1 MRKLPKI
8 AVFTFACLPS
18 AVGSSVLADDSENV
32 EQADE
37 ISEIIVTATRL
48 DQAARSVPAA
58 ISVVSGDAIHQ
69 ARQQLALDEAL
80 ASVPGVFFQNRY
92 NFAQDLRIA
101 IRGFGARSNFGVR
114 GIKILVDGIPET
126 LADGQSQVDSID
138 LGSVRQVEV
147 LRGPSSALY
156 GNAAGGVISILSE
169 RGATEPYADARV
181 AMGDYGYRKYQ
192 VKTAGAVGRLDYLV
206 SLSDLQID
214 GYREHSEAE
223 NTQLNS
229 RFLFRF
235 SRNTEVGWTISATD
249 QPVSNDP
256 GGVTQADAAANPRGA
271 RDRNV
276 DFDAGE
282 ALDQQK
288 LGLSFKHL
296 FSDGGELRA
305 RSYYL
310 ARDFRNRLPF
320 TDGGIVTFDRAF
332 TGGGIS
338 YTRGFT
344 LGNISHRVV
353 AGIDHDRQRDD
364 RQRFDNNSGIQGA
377 LVFDQ
382 LERVTSTGFFV
393 QDEIT
398 VSDRLAVTLGLRYDD
413 IEFDVADAFLSDG
426 NDSGTR
432 SIDDVSPS
440 IGFLYEIDAR
450 HAMYGNIATAFETPT
465 TTEFANPDGSGGFN
479 QSLEP
484 QKSTSYEIGLRGGL
498 FENTRYEL
506 AVFEIDVDDEL
517 IPFEIASSPDRE
529 FFANAGKSE
538 RRGIELSLSAEPL
551 PGLKLAVAY
560 TWSQFEF
567 DTFVDGDGNDFSGNT
582 IPGIP
587 ETFAH
592 VDISYVHESG
602 FFAAVDALYADDL
615 FADNANTA
623 EVSGATVA
631 NLRIGLKKTVDKFD
645 IEPFIGVNNVFDTDF
660 TANVR
665 INAFGGRYFEPGPVR
680 NVYGGVSVRFR
691 YAD

>member
-1 MRKLPKI
+1 MNVTSPK
-8 AVFTFACLPS
+8 
-18 AVGSSVLADDSENV
+18 SVLACVLGALCSNALADDRANAEP
-32 EQADE
+32 ADE
-37 ISEIIVTATRL
+37 VSEIIVTATRL

-58 ISVVSGDAIHQ
+58 ISVVSGDEIQQ

-156 GNAAGGVISILSE
+156 GNAAGGVINILSE
-169 RGATEPYADARV
+169 RGSAEPYTDARIAV
-181 AMGDYGYRKYQ
+181 GDYGYRKYQ
-192 VKTAGAVGRLDYLV
+192 VKTAGAAGRLDYLV
-206 SLSDLQID
+206 SVSDMRVD

-235 SRNTEVGWTISATD
+235 TDNTELGWTISATD

-256 GGVTQADAAANPRGA
+256 GGVTQVDAAANPRAA

-276 DFDAGE
+276 EFDAGE

-288 LGLSFKHL
+288 LGLSFKHA
-296 FSDGGELRA
+296 FPDGGELRA

-310 ARDFRNRLPF
+310 ARDFANRLPF
-320 TDGGIVTFDRAF
+320 TAGGIVSFDRAF
-332 TGGGIS
+332 AGGGLS
-338 YTRGFT
+338 YTQSYRV
-344 LGNISHRVV
+344 GNLTHRIV
-353 AGIDHDRQRDD
+353 AGVDHDRQRDD
-364 RQRFDNNSGIQGA
+364 RQRFDNNNGIQGA
-377 LVFDQ
+377 LAFDQ
-382 LERVTSTGFFV
+382 LERVTSSGFFV
-393 QDEIT
+393 QDEVT
-398 VSDRLAVTLGLRYDD
+398 VSDRLEVTLGLRYDD

-426 NDSGTR
+426 DDSGTR

-440 IGFLYEIDAR
+440 IGVLYDVGAR
-450 HAMYGNIATAFETPT
+450 HAVYGSISTAFETPT

-479 QSLEP
+479 PSLEP
-484 QKSTSYEIGLRGGL
+484 QKSTSYELGVRGEL
-498 FENTRYEL
+498 FESTRYEL
-506 AVFEIDVDDEL
+506 AVFRIEVDDEL

-529 FFANAGKSE
+529 FFANAGRSE
-538 RRGIELSLSAEPL
+538 RRGIELSLRAAPL
-551 PGLKLAVAY
+551 PGLNLALAG
-560 TWSQFEF
+560 TWSRFEF

-587 ETFAH
+587 EIFAH
-592 VDISYVHESG
+592 ADISYMHESG
-602 FFAAVDALYADDL
+602 FFAGADALYTDDL
-615 FADNANTA
+615 FADNGNSA

-631 NLRIGLKKTVDKFD
+631 NLRFGFKKTFDKID
-645 IEPFIGVNNVFDTDF
+645 IEPFVGVNNVFDTAF

-665 INAFGGRYFEPGPVR
+665 INAFGGRYFEPGPER
-680 NVYGGVSVRFR
+680 NVYGGVSVR
-691 YAD
+691 YKN

>member
-1 MRKLPKI
+1 VNAGISKL
-8 AVFTFACLPS
+8 ALACLLS
-18 AVGSSVLADDSENV
+18 ATCSNALASDSANV
-32 EQADE
+32 KPDDE
-37 ISEIIVTATRL
+37 INEIIVTAMRL
-48 DQAARSVPAA
+48 EQAAGRVPAA
-58 ISVVSGDAIHQ
+58 ISVAFGDDIQH

-101 IRGFGARSNFGVR
+101 IRGFGSRSNFGVR

-138 LGSVRQVEV
+138 LASVQQIEV
-147 LRGPSSALY
+147 LRGAASALY

-169 RGATEPYADARV
+169 RGAAEPYADARV
-181 AMGDYGYRKYQ
+181 AIGDYGYRKYQ
-192 VKTAGAVGRLDYLV
+192 VKTAGAVGRLDYLI
-206 SLSDLQID
+206 SLSDLQVD

-235 SRNTEVGWTISATD
+235 SDNTEVGWTFSATD
-249 QPVSNDP
+249 QPISNDP
-256 GGVTQADAAANPRGA
+256 GGVTRADAAANPRGA

-288 LGLSFKHL
+288 LGVSLKHSFP
-296 FSDGGELRA
+296 DGGELRA

-320 TDGGIVTFDRAF
+320 TAGGIVTFDRAF
-332 TGGGIS
+332 AGGGIS
-338 YTRGFT
+338 YTRGFR
-344 LGNISHRVV
+344 LGNISHRLV
-353 AGIDHDRQRDD
+353 AGFDHDRQRDD
-364 RQRFDNNSGIQGA
+364 RQRFDNNNGSQGA
-377 LVFDQ
+377 LAFDQ

-393 QDEIT
+393 QNEIS
-398 VSDRLAVTLGLRYDD
+398 VSELLRVTLGLRYDD
-413 IEFDVADAFLSDG
+413 IEFDVADAFLTDG

-432 SIDDVSPS
+432 SIYDVSPS
-440 IGFLYEIDAR
+440 VGFLYDVGAR
-450 HAMYGNIATAFETPT
+450 HALYGSIATAFETPT

-479 QSLEP
+479 PSLEP
-484 QKSTSYEIGLRGGL
+484 QKSTSYELGLRGGL

-506 AVFEIDVDDEL
+506 AVFKIDVDDEL

-538 RRGIELSLSAEPL
+538 RRGIELSVSAEPV
-551 PGLKLAVAY
+551 PGLSLALAY

-567 DTFVDGDGNDFSGNT
+567 ETFVDGNGNDYSGNT
-582 IPGIP
+582 TPGIP
-587 ETFAH
+587 DTFLHAD
-592 VDISYVHESG
+592 VSYAHESG
-602 FFAAVDALYADDL
+602 FFAAVDALYTDDL
-615 FADNANTA
+615 FADNANSA
-623 EVSGATVA
+623 VVSGATVA
-631 NLRIGLKKTVDKFD
+631 NVRIGLKKSVGKLD
-645 IEPFIGVNNVFDTDF
+645 IEPFIGISNVFDTDY

-665 INAFGGRYFEPGPVR
+665 INAFGGRYFEPGPDR
-680 NVYGGVSVRFR
+680 SVYGGVSVRFS

>member
-1 MRKLPKI
+1 MNVTSPK
-8 AVFTFACLPS
+8 
-18 AVGSSVLADDSENV
+18 SVLACVLGALCSNALADDRANAEP
-32 EQADE
+32 ADE
-37 ISEIIVTATRL
+37 VSEIIVTATRL

-58 ISVVSGDAIHQ
+58 ISVVSGDEIQQ

-156 GNAAGGVISILSE
+156 GNAAGGVINILSE
-169 RGATEPYADARV
+169 RGSAEPYTDARIAV
-181 AMGDYGYRKYQ
+181 GDYGYRKYQ
-192 VKTAGAVGRLDYLV
+192 VKTAGAAGRLDYLV
-206 SLSDLQID
+206 SVSDMRVD

-235 SRNTEVGWTISATD
+235 TDNTELGWTISATD

-256 GGVTQADAAANPRGA
+256 GGVTQVDAAANPRAA

-276 DFDAGE
+276 EFDAGE

-288 LGLSFKHL
+288 LGLSFKHA
-296 FSDGGELRA
+296 FPDGGELRA

-310 ARDFRNRLPF
+310 ARDFANRLPF
-320 TDGGIVTFDRAF
+320 TAGGIVSFDRAF
-332 TGGGIS
+332 AGGGLS
-338 YTRGFT
+338 YTQSYRV
-344 LGNISHRVV
+344 GNLTHRIV
-353 AGIDHDRQRDD
+353 AGVDHDRQRDD
-364 RQRFDNNSGIQGA
+364 RQRFDNNNGIQGA
-377 LVFDQ
+377 LAFDQ
-382 LERVTSTGFFV
+382 LERVTSSGFFV
-393 QDEIT
+393 QDEVT
-398 VSDRLAVTLGLRYDD
+398 VSDRLEVTLGLRYDD

-426 NDSGTR
+426 DDSGAR

-440 IGFLYEIDAR
+440 IGVLYDVGVR
-450 HAMYGNIATAFETPT
+450 HAVYGSISTAFETPT

-479 QSLEP
+479 PSLEP
-484 QKSTSYEIGLRGGL
+484 QKSTSYELGVRGEL
-498 FENTRYEL
+498 FESTRYEL
-506 AVFEIDVDDEL
+506 AVFRIEVDDEL

-529 FFANAGKSE
+529 FFANAGRSE
-538 RRGIELSLSAEPL
+538 RRGIELSLRVAPL
-551 PGLKLAVAY
+551 PGLNLALAG
-560 TWSQFEF
+560 TWSRFEF

-587 ETFAH
+587 EIFAH
-592 VDISYVHESG
+592 ADISYVHESG
-602 FFAAVDALYADDL
+602 FFAGVDALYTDDL
-615 FADNANTA
+615 FADNANSA

-631 NLRIGLKKTVDKFD
+631 NLRFGFKKTFDKID
-645 IEPFIGVNNVFDTDF
+645 IEPFVGVNNVFDTAF

-665 INAFGGRYFEPGPVR
+665 INAFGGRYFEPGPER
-680 NVYGGVSVRFR
+680 NVYGGVSVR
-691 YAD
+691 YKN

>member
-1 MRKLPKI
+1 MRPASSTALL
-8 AVFTFACLPS
+8 ACLLS
-18 AVGSSVLADDSENV
+18 ASCSYALADDGANV
-32 EQADE
+32 EQADAV
-37 ISEIIVTATRL
+37 SEIIVTATRL
-48 DQAARSVPAA
+48 DLAARSVPAA
-58 ISVVSGDAIHQ
+58 ISVVSGDKIQQ

-80 ASVPGVFFQNRY
+80 ARVPGVFFQNRY

-138 LGSVRQVEV
+138 LASVRQVEV

-169 RGATEPYADARV
+169 RGSSEPYADARIAV
-181 AMGDYGYRKYQ
+181 GDYGYRRYQ
-192 VKTAGAVGRLDYLV
+192 VKTAGAAGRLDYLV
-206 SLSDLQID
+206 SLSELQID

-229 RFLFRF
+229 RFLFRV
-235 SRNTEVGWTISATD
+235 SDNTELGWAISATD

-256 GGVTQADAAANPRGA
+256 GGVTRAEAAANPRAA
-271 RDRNV
+271 RGRNI

-288 LGLSFKHL
+288 LGLSFKHA
-296 FSDGGELRA
+296 FPDGGELRA
-305 RSYYL
+305 RGYYL

-320 TDGGIVTFDRAF
+320 TDGGIVSFDRAF

-338 YTRGFT
+338 YTRSFG
-344 LGNISHRVV
+344 LGNMQHRVV

-364 RQRFDNNSGIQGA
+364 RQRYDNNSGIQGA

-393 QDEIT
+393 QDEIG

-413 IEFDVADAFLSDG
+413 IEFDVADAFLADG

-432 SIDDVSPS
+432 SLDDVSPS
-440 IGFLYEIDAR
+440 IGFLYDIGGR
-450 HAMYGNIATAFETPT
+450 HALYGSVATAFETPT

-479 QSLEP
+479 PSLEP
-484 QKSTSYEIGLRGGL
+484 QKSTSYELGVRGGL
-498 FENTRYEL
+498 FESTRYEV
-506 AVFEIDVDDEL
+506 AVFKIDVDDEL

-538 RRGIELSLSAEPL
+538 RRGIELSLGAEPL
-551 PGLKLAVAY
+551 PGLNLALSY

-567 DTFVDGDGNDFSGNT
+567 DTFVDGDGNDYSGNT

-592 VDISYVHESG
+592 ADISYVHESG
-602 FFAAVDALYADDL
+602 FFAAVDALYTDDL
-615 FADNANTA
+615 FADNANSA
-623 EVSGATVA
+623 EVSGATIA
-631 NLRIGLKKTVDKFD
+631 NLRFGQKKTIDRFD
-645 IEPFIGVNNVFDTDF
+645 IEPFIGVSNVFDSEY

-665 INAFGGRYFEPGPVR
+665 INAFGGRYFEPGPER

-691 YAD
+691 YSD

>member
-1 MRKLPKI
+1 VNSARSM
-8 AVFTFACLPS
+8 AVLACLLS
-18 AVGSSVLADDSENV
+18 AVCSNVLANDSPNV
-32 EQADE
+32 EQAE
-37 ISEIIVTATRL
+37 EVSEIIVTATRL

-58 ISVVSGDAIHQ
+58 ISVVSGDAIQH

-80 ASVPGVFFQNRY
+80 ARVPGVFFQNRY
-92 NFAQDLRIA
+92 NFAQDLRIS

-138 LGSVRQVEV
+138 LASVRQVEV
-147 LRGPSSALY
+147 LRGPASALY
-156 GNAAGGVISILSE
+156 GNAAGGVISIQSE
-169 RGATEPYADARV
+169 LGSAEPYADARIAV
-181 AMGDYGYRKYQ
+181 GDYGYRKYQ

-229 RFLFRF
+229 RFLFRL
-235 SRNTEVGWTISATD
+235 SDITEVGWAISATA

-256 GGVTQADAAANPRGA
+256 GGVTRAEAAANPRGA

-288 LGLSFKHL
+288 LGISFKHA
-296 FSDGGELRA
+296 FPGGGELRA

-320 TDGGIVTFDRAF
+320 TNGGIVALDRSFA
-332 TGGGIS
+332 GGGVS
-338 YTRGFT
+338 YTRGFG
-344 LGNISHRVV
+344 LGNIQHRVV

-364 RQRFDNNSGIQGA
+364 RQRFDNNSGFQGA
-377 LVFDQ
+377 LALDQ

-393 QDEIT
+393 QDEVT
-398 VSDRLAVTLGLRYDD
+398 VSDRFAVTLGLRYDD
-413 IEFDVADAFLSDG
+413 IEFDVSDAFLADG
-426 NDSGTR
+426 DDSGTR

-440 IGFLYEIDAR
+440 IGFLYDVGAR
-450 HAMYGNIATAFETPT
+450 HALYGGIATAFETPT

-479 QSLEP
+479 PSLEP
-484 QKSTSYEIGLRGGL
+484 QKSTSYELGLRGGV

-506 AVFEIDVDDEL
+506 VVFKIDVDDEL

-538 RRGIELSLSAEPL
+538 RRGIELSLSAAPL
-551 PGLKLAVAY
+551 PRLNLALSY
-560 TWSQFEF
+560 TWSQFKF
-567 DTFVDGDGNDFSGNT
+567 DTFIDGSGNDFSGNT

-587 ETFAH
+587 DTFVYA
-592 VDISYVHESG
+592 DISYAHESG
-602 FFAAVDALYADDL
+602 FFAAVDALYTDDL
-615 FADNANTA
+615 FADNANA
-623 EVSGATVA
+623 AKVHGATVA
-631 NLRIGLKKTVDKFD
+631 NVRLGLQRTVDNLD
-645 IEPFIGVNNVFDTDF
+645 IEPFIGISNVFDTYF

-665 INAFGGRYFEPGPVR
+665 INAFGARYFEPGPDR
-680 NVYGGVSVRFR
+680 NFYGGVSVRFR

>member
-1 MRKLPKI
+1 ML
-8 AVFTFACLPS
+8 ACLLCALCSNVP
-18 AVGSSVLADDSENV
+18 ADDSATV
-32 EQADE
+32 EQPDE
-37 ISEIIVTATRL
+37 VSEIIVTATRL

-58 ISVVSGDAIHQ
+58 ISVVSGDEIQQ

-138 LGSVRQVEV
+138 LASVRQVEV
-147 LRGPSSALY
+147 LRGPASALY
-156 GNAAGGVISILSE
+156 GNAAGGVINILSE
-169 RGATEPYADARV
+169 QGGAEPYADARI
-181 AMGDYGYRKYQ
+181 AMGNDGYRKYQ
-192 VKTAGAVGRLDYLV
+192 DKTAGAVGRLDYLV
-206 SLSDLQID
+206 SLSDLQVD

-235 SRNTEVGWTISATD
+235 SDNTQVGWTISATD

-256 GGVTQADAAANPRGA
+256 GGVTRADAAANPRGA

-288 LGLSFKHL
+288 LGLSFKHS
-296 FSDGGELRA
+296 FPDGGELRA

-310 ARDFRNRLPF
+310 ARAFRNRLPF
-320 TDGGIVTFDRAF
+320 TAGGIVAF
-332 TGGGIS
+332 ERDFAGGGIS

-344 LGNISHRVV
+344 LGSVPHRVV
-353 AGIDHDRQRDD
+353 AGFDHDRQRDD
-364 RQRFDNNSGIQGA
+364 RQRFDNNSGIRGA
-377 LVFDQ
+377 LALDQ

-393 QDEIT
+393 QDELS
-398 VSDRLAVTLGLRYDD
+398 VSDRLEVTVGLRYDD
-413 IEFDVADAFLSDG
+413 IEFDVADAFLGDG

-432 SIDDVSPS
+432 SVDDVSPS
-440 IGFLYEIDAR
+440 VGFLYDAGAH
-450 HAMYGNIATAFETPT
+450 HAVYGSFATAFETPT

-479 QSLEP
+479 PDLEP
-484 QKSTSYEIGLRGGL
+484 QQSTSYELGLRGGL
-498 FENTRYEL
+498 FESTRYEL
-506 AVFEIDVDDEL
+506 AIFKIDVDDEL

-538 RRGIELSLSAEPL
+538 RRGIELSIRAAPL
-551 PGLKLAVAY
+551 PGLNLAVAY

-567 DTFVDGDGNDFSGNT
+567 DTFVDSSGNDFSGNT

-587 ETFAH
+587 EVFAH
-592 VDISYVHESG
+592 ADISYVHESG
-602 FFAAVDALYADDL
+602 VFAAVDALYTDDL
-615 FADNANTA
+615 FADNANAA
-623 EVSGATVA
+623 EIGGTTVA
-631 NLRIGLKKTVDKFD
+631 NMRFGLKKTFDKLD
-645 IEPFIGVNNVFDTDF
+645 IEPFLGINNVFDTDY

-665 INAFGGRYFEPGPVR
+665 INAFGGRYFEPGPDR

>member
-1 MRKLPKI
+1 M
-8 AVFTFACLPS
+8 AVLACLLS
-18 AVGSSVLADDSENV
+18 AVCSNVLANDSPNA

-37 ISEIIVTATRL
+37 VSEIIVTATRL

-58 ISVVSGDAIHQ
+58 ISVVSGDEIQQ

-80 ASVPGVFFQNRY
+80 AKVPGVFFQNRY
-92 NFAQDLRIA
+92 NFAQDLRIS

-138 LGSVRQVEV
+138 LASVRQVEV
-147 LRGPSSALY
+147 LRGPASALY
-156 GNAAGGVISILSE
+156 GNAAGGVISIQSE
-169 RGATEPYADARV
+169 RGSAEPYADARIAV
-181 AMGDYGYRKYQ
+181 GDYGYRKYQ

-229 RFLFRF
+229 RFLFRL
-235 SRNTEVGWTISATD
+235 SDNTEVGWAISATD

-256 GGVTQADAAANPRGA
+256 GGVTRADAAANPRGA
-271 RDRNV
+271 RDLNV

-288 LGLSFKHL
+288 LGISFKHA
-296 FSDGGELRA
+296 FPGGGELRA

-320 TDGGIVTFDRAF
+320 TDGGIVAFDRSFA
-332 TGGGIS
+332 GGGIS
-338 YTRGFT
+338 YTRGFG
-344 LGNISHRVV
+344 LGNFQHRVV
-353 AGIDHDRQRDD
+353 AGVDHDRQRDD
-364 RQRFDNNSGIQGA
+364 RQRFDNNNGVPGVLA
-377 LVFDQ
+377 LDQ

-393 QDEIT
+393 QDEVT
-398 VSDRLAVTLGLRYDD
+398 VSDRLEVTLGLRYDD
-413 IEFDVADAFLSDG
+413 IEFDVSDAFLADG

-440 IGFLYEIDAR
+440 IGFLYDVSAR
-450 HAMYGNIATAFETPT
+450 HALYGSIATAFETPT

-479 QSLEP
+479 PSLEP
-484 QKSTSYEIGLRGGL
+484 QKSTSYELGVRGAV

-506 AVFEIDVDDEL
+506 VVFKIDVDDEL

-551 PGLKLAVAY
+551 PRLNLALSY

-567 DTFVDGDGNDFSGNT
+567 DTFIDGSGNDFSGNT

-587 ETFAH
+587 DTFVYA
-592 VDISYVHESG
+592 DISYAHESG
-602 FFAAVDALYADDL
+602 FFAAVDALYTDDL
-615 FADNANTA
+615 FANNANSA
-623 EVSGATVA
+623 EVDGATVA
-631 NLRIGLKKTVDKFD
+631 NLRVGLKKAIGKLD
-645 IEPFIGVNNVFDTDF
+645 IEPFIGISNVFDTDF
-660 TANVR
+660 TGNVR
-665 INAFGGRYFEPGPVR
+665 INAFGGRYFEPGPDR

>member
-1 MRKLPKI
+1 MHVTRSALLL
-8 AVFTFACLPS
+8 ACLS
-18 AVGSSVLADDSENV
+18 GACSNVLADDGANV
-32 EQADE
+32 GPADE
-37 ISEIIVTATRL
+37 VSEIIVTATRL

-58 ISVVSGDAIHQ
+58 ISVVSGDEIQH

-156 GNAAGGVISILSE
+156 GNAAGGVINILSE
-169 RGATEPYADARV
+169 RGTAEPYADARI

-229 RFLFRF
+229 RFSFRF
-235 SRNTEVGWTISATD
+235 SDATEIGWTLSATD

-256 GGVTQADAAANPRGA
+256 GGVTRADAAANPRGA
-271 RDRNV
+271 RDRNIE
-276 DFDAGE
+276 FDAGE

-288 LGLSFKHL
+288 LGISFKHA
-296 FSDGGELRA
+296 FPDGGELRA
-305 RSYYL
+305 SSYYL

-320 TDGGIVTFDRAF
+320 TAGGIVTFDRAF
-332 TGGGIS
+332 AGGGLS
-338 YTRGFT
+338 YTRSFR
-344 LGNISHRVV
+344 LGNVAHRVV
-353 AGIDHDRQRDD
+353 AGFDHERQRDD
-364 RQRFDNNSGIQGA
+364 RQRFDNNSGVQGA
-377 LVFDQ
+377 LAFDQ

-393 QDEIT
+393 QDAVA
-398 VSDRLAVTLGLRYDD
+398 VSDRLEVTLGLRYDD
-413 IEFDVADAFLSDG
+413 IEFDVADAFLADG
-426 NDSGTR
+426 DDSGTR

-440 IGFLYEIDAR
+440 IGFFYDVGAR
-450 HAMYGNIATAFETPT
+450 HALYGSVATAFETPT
-465 TTEFANPDGSGGFN
+465 STEFANPDGSGGFN
-479 QSLEP
+479 PSLEP
-484 QKSTSYEIGLRGGL
+484 QESTSYELGVRGGL
-498 FENTRYEL
+498 FESTRYEL
-506 AVFEIDVDDEL
+506 AVFRIDVNDEL

-538 RRGIELSLSAEPL
+538 RRGIELSLSAAPL
-551 PGLKLAVAY
+551 PGLNLALAY

-567 DTFVDGDGNDFSGNT
+567 DTFVDDSGNDFSGNT

-587 ETFAH
+587 EIFAH
-592 VDISYVHESG
+592 ADISYVHESG
-602 FFAAVDALYADDL
+602 FFAAVDALYTDDL
-615 FADNANTA
+615 FADNANSA

-631 NLRIGLKKTVDKFD
+631 NLRFGFKKTFDRID
-645 IEPFIGVNNVFDTDF
+645 IEPFVGVNNVFDTAF

-665 INAFGGRYFEPGPVR
+665 INAFGGRYFEPGPER
-680 NVYGGVSVRFR
+680 NVYGGVSVR
-691 YAD
+691 YKN

>member
-1 MRKLPKI
+1 MAL
-8 AVFTFACLPS
+8 ACLLS
-18 AVGSSVLADDSENV
+18 ALCSSVLAEDSEIL
-32 EQADE
+32 EPADE
-37 ISEIIVTATRL
+37 INEIIVTATRL
-48 DQAARSVPAA
+48 EQAARSVPAA
-58 ISVVSGDAIHQ
+58 ISVVSGDEIQH
-69 ARQQLALDEAL
+69 ARQQLGLDEAL
-80 ASVPGVFFQNRY
+80 ARVPGVFFQNRY

-138 LGSVRQVEV
+138 LASVQQVEV

-169 RGATEPYADARV
+169 RGSAEPYADARIAV
-181 AMGDYGYRKYQ
+181 GDYGYRKYQ
-192 VKTAGAVGRLDYLV
+192 VKTAGAAGRLDYLV
-206 SLSDLQID
+206 SLSDLRID

-235 SRNTEVGWTISATD
+235 SDDTEVGWAISATD

-256 GGVTQADAAANPRGA
+256 GGVTRADAAANPRGA
-271 RDRNV
+271 RDRNI

-288 LGLSFKHL
+288 LGLSFKHA
-296 FSDGGELRA
+296 FPGGGELRA

-320 TDGGIVTFDRAF
+320 TGGGIVTFDRAF
-332 TGGGIS
+332 AGGGVS
-338 YTRGFT
+338 YTRSFG
-344 LGNISHRVV
+344 LGNMQHRMI

-364 RQRFDNNSGIQGA
+364 RQRYDNNNGVQGA
-377 LVFDQ
+377 LALDQ
-382 LERVTSTGFFV
+382 LERVTSTGLFV
-393 QDEIT
+393 QDEIS
-398 VSDRLAVTLGLRYDD
+398 VSERLAVTLGLRYDD
-413 IEFDVADAFLSDG
+413 IEFDVSDAFLADG

-440 IGFLYEIDAR
+440 IGFLYDPGTR
-450 HAMYGNIATAFETPT
+450 HALYGSIASAFETPT

-479 QSLEP
+479 QSLQP
-484 QKSTSYEIGLRGGL
+484 QKSTSYELGLRGGL
-498 FENTRYEL
+498 FESTRYEV
-506 AVFEIDVDDEL
+506 AVFKIDIDDEL

-538 RRGIELSLSAEPL
+538 RRGIELSLSAAPL
-551 PGLKLAVAY
+551 PGLNLAVAY

-567 DTFVDGDGNDFSGNT
+567 DTFVDGDGNNFSGNT

-587 ETFAH
+587 EQFAH
-592 VDISYVHESG
+592 ADISYVHESG
-602 FFAAVDALYADDL
+602 FFAAVDALYTEDL
-615 FADNANTA
+615 FADNANSA
-623 EVSGATVA
+623 EVSGATIA
-631 NLRIGLKKTVDKFD
+631 NLRFGLKKTIDKFD

-665 INAFGGRYFEPGPVR
+665 INAFGGRYFEPGPTR

-691 YAD
+691 HAD

>member
-1 MRKLPKI
+1 M
-8 AVFTFACLPS
+8 AVLACLLS
-18 AVGSSVLADDSENV
+18 AVCSNVLANDSPNV

-37 ISEIIVTATRL
+37 VSEIIVTATRL

-58 ISVVSGDAIHQ
+58 ISVVSGDEIQH

-80 ASVPGVFFQNRY
+80 AKVPGVFFQNRY

-138 LGSVRQVEV
+138 LASVRQVEV
-147 LRGPSSALY
+147 LRGPASALY
-156 GNAAGGVISILSE
+156 GNAAGGVISIQSE
-169 RGATEPYADARV
+169 LGSAEPYADARIAV
-181 AMGDYGYRKYQ
+181 GDYGYRKYQ
-192 VKTAGAVGRLDYLV
+192 VKTAGAAGRLDYLV

-229 RFLFRF
+229 RFLFRL
-235 SRNTEVGWTISATD
+235 SDNTEVGWAISATD
-249 QPVSNDP
+249 QPISNDP
-256 GGVTQADAAANPRGA
+256 GGVTRAEAAANPRAA

-288 LGLSFKHL
+288 LGISFKHA
-296 FSDGGELRA
+296 FPGGGELRA

-320 TDGGIVTFDRAF
+320 TNGGIVALDRSFA
-332 TGGGIS
+332 GGGVS
-338 YTRGFT
+338 YTRGFG
-344 LGNISHRVV
+344 LGNIQHRVV

-364 RQRFDNNSGIQGA
+364 RQRFDNNSGIQGVLA
-377 LVFDQ
+377 LDQ

-393 QDEIT
+393 QDEVT
-398 VSDRLAVTLGLRYDD
+398 VSDRFAVTLGLRYDD
-413 IEFDVADAFLSDG
+413 IEFDVSDAFLADG
-426 NDSGTR
+426 DDSGTR

-440 IGFLYEIDAR
+440 IGFLYDVGAR
-450 HAMYGNIATAFETPT
+450 HALYGGIATAFETPT

-479 QSLEP
+479 PSLEP
-484 QKSTSYEIGLRGGL
+484 QKSTSYELGLRGGV

-506 AVFEIDVDDEL
+506 VVFKIDVDDEL

-538 RRGIELSLSAEPL
+538 RRGIELSLSAAPL
-551 PGLKLAVAY
+551 PRLNLALSY
-560 TWSQFEF
+560 TWSQFKF
-567 DTFVDGDGNDFSGNT
+567 DTFIDGSGNDFSGNT

-587 ETFAH
+587 DTFVYA
-592 VDISYVHESG
+592 DISYAHESG
-602 FFAAVDALYADDL
+602 FFAAVDALYTDDL
-615 FADNANTA
+615 FADNANA
-623 EVSGATVA
+623 AKVHGATVA
-631 NLRIGLKKTVDKFD
+631 NVRLGLQRTFDNLD
-645 IEPFIGVNNVFDTDF
+645 IEPFVGINNVFDTDF

-665 INAFGGRYFEPGPVR
+665 INAFGARYFEPGPDR

>member
-1 MRKLPKI
+1 MNAARSI
-8 AVFTFACLPS
+8 AVLACLLS
-18 AVGSSVLADDSENV
+18 AVCSNVLANDSPNV
-32 EQADE
+32 EKTDE
-37 ISEIIVTATRL
+37 VSEIIVTATRL

-58 ISVVSGDAIHQ
+58 ISVVSGDEIQQ

-80 ASVPGVFFQNRY
+80 ARVPGVFFQNRY

-138 LGSVRQVEV
+138 LASVRQVEV
-147 LRGPSSALY
+147 LRGPASALY
-156 GNAAGGVISILSE
+156 GNAAGGVISIQSE
-169 RGATEPYADARV
+169 LGSAEPYADARIAV
-181 AMGDYGYRKYQ
+181 GDYGYRKYQ

-214 GYREHSEAE
+214 GYRKHSEAE

-229 RFLFRF
+229 RFLFRL
-235 SRNTEVGWTISATD
+235 SDNTEVGWAISATD

-256 GGVTQADAAANPRGA
+256 GGVTRADAAANPRGA

-288 LGLSFKHL
+288 LGISFKHA
-296 FSDGGELRA
+296 FPGGGELRA

-320 TDGGIVTFDRAF
+320 TDGGIVAFDRSFA
-332 TGGGIS
+332 GGGIS
-338 YTRGFT
+338 YTRGFG
-344 LGNISHRVV
+344 LGNIQHRVV

-364 RQRFDNNSGIQGA
+364 RQRFDNNNGIQGVLA
-377 LVFDQ
+377 LDQ

-393 QDEIT
+393 QDEVT
-398 VSDRLAVTLGLRYDD
+398 VSDRFEVTLGLRYDD
-413 IEFDVADAFLSDG
+413 IEFDVSDAFLANG

-440 IGFLYEIDAR
+440 IGFLYDLGAR
-450 HAMYGNIATAFETPT
+450 HAVYGSIATAFETPT

-479 QSLEP
+479 PSLEP
-484 QKSTSYEIGLRGGL
+484 QKSTSYELGLRGGV

-506 AVFEIDVDDEL
+506 VVFKIDVDDEL

-551 PGLKLAVAY
+551 PRLNLALSY

-567 DTFVDGDGNDFSGNT
+567 DTFIDGSGNDFSGNT

-587 ETFAH
+587 DTFIYA
-592 VDISYVHESG
+592 DISYAHESG
-602 FFAAVDALYADDL
+602 FFAAADALYTRNL
-615 FADNANTA
+615 FADNANSA
-623 EVSGATVA
+623 EVHGATVA
-631 NLRIGLKKTVDKFD
+631 NMRFGLRKTIDKLD
-645 IEPFIGVNNVFDTDF
+645 IEPFIGINNVFDTDF

-665 INAFGGRYFEPGPVR
+665 LNAFGGRYFEPGPDR